1 MFQKVLPKLFNDK
14 FYTTLT
20 SLIGYLC
27 RQFTFISEVGIKCP
41 TVATIRWLSLGR
53 VLKWLVWH
61 CAKVMNYIDK
71 KNPSCRPS
79 MSWLIAAMLMHGVT
93 AKVDML
99 FNSLQAKQLLI
110 RQQIALFDDFVSRL
124 RELVGV
130 IGTLTDAQIRGFGIN
145 DLPRLMSL
153 VDAGIFFGVSVEK
166 IVAFRKGRGSF
177 TMVEYAN
184 FDAESAAS
192 LVDLFRALL
201 I

>member
-1 MFQKVLPKLFNDK
+1 M
-14 FYTTLT
+14 
-20 SLIGYLC
+20 
-27 RQFTFISEVGIKCP
+27 
-41 TVATIRWLSLGR
+41 
-53 VLKWLVWH
+53 
-61 CAKVMNYIDK
+61 
-71 KNPSCRPS
+71 
-79 MSWLIAAMLMHGVT
+79 
-93 AKVDML
+93 
-99 FNSLQAKQLLI
+99 
-110 RQQIALFDDFVSRL
+110 
-124 RELVGV
+124 GV

-177 TMVEYAN
+177 TMVEYAK